1 MTSDPG
7 TAASGPKVNGV
18 RAVVQGFYAPKAWDV
33 TTAFG
38 GVGGSLSGYVGN
50 RKVVFSVRGGG
61 AKIWGTYPYFE
72 SASIGGSDNVRGWDG
87 SRFRGD
93 SSLFGNAEL
102 RFWLGHRK
110 RPLLPVRWGL
120 LGFYDVGRVWLEG
133 ESSNTWHSGYGGGL
147 LGEMLGLPALSIR
160 GTVAWSTEGGPKI
173 YIGSGYSF

>member
-1 MTSDPG
+1 M
-7 TAASGPKVNGV
+7 
-18 RAVVQGFYAPKAWDV
+18 
-33 TTAFG
+33 
-38 GVGGSLSGYVGN
+38 
-50 RKVVFSVRGGG
+50 
-61 AKIWGTYPYFE
+61 
-72 SASIGGSDNVRGWDG
+72 RGWDG

-120 LGFYDVGRVWLEG
+120 LAFYDIGRVWLEG

-147 LGEMLGLPALSIR
+147 LGEVLGLPALSIR